1 MAIQS
6 VTGESKEYYEFF
18 DSIRIITMLC
28 VVLFHAVIAYSSTT
42 PQFPIHDTDPIVFC
56 DYVRWIFDVF
66 MMPVFFFI
74 AGFFIDRIGPRKM
87 NLFAV
92 TVSGLGL
99 ILLSRINS
107 LLTFYA
113 YTQ

>member
-1 MAIQS
+1 MMKFPKLFYGWWIVFSSS
-6 VTGESKEYYEFF
+6 VMTTYYSGIVYYGF
-18 DSIRIITMLC
+18 TA
-28 VVLFHAVIAYSSTT
+28 LFN
-42 PQFPIHDTDPIVFC
+42 PIVNEFGWT
-56 DYVRWIFDVF
+56 RTATSFAF
-66 MMPVFFFI
+66 SLQRLEGGI
-74 AGFFIDRIGPRKM
+74 AAPIVGFFIDRIGPRKM